1 MNLKYKLS
9 YQIRHKKLSNFV
21 LYDRYGQIDIKAVIL
36 NFRSPNY
43 ASASESRPK
52 TEFRCYT
59 ELFTRRSERRS
70 KIEMLNTR
78 LQLFF

>member
-9 YQIRHKKLSNFV
+9 YQIRHKKLSIFV

-36 NFRSPNY
+36 NFR
-43 ASASESRPK
+43 SRPK